1 MDLSPDALPTL
12 SFFLLLLLAM
22 LAWSYFDA
30 PDTDT
35 R

>member
-1 MDLSPDALPTL
+1 MDLSPDTL
-12 SFFLLLLLAM
+12 LTLFFFLLLFLAM

-35 R
+35 N